1 MTETSRSSQPL
12 TRRTV
17 WAQAWPIILSQAS
30 TPLAGLVDTAVIG
43 RTGDAVSLAAVAVG
57 VTAMNLILW
66 SFGFLRMG
74 TTGIT
79 SQAEGA
85 GNAAE
90 VQSTALRA
98 IGLGLGLGLVL
109 MLLQG
114 LLLALV
120 MQFLSVEND
129 LRQHALDYAR
139 ARFWGAPFE
148 LAFYALNGWL
158 LGLHKSAA
166 ALAVQIVMNA
176 ANIVFSL
183 WFVLGQDLGAA
194 GVGYGTA
201 AAQATGFV
209 FGSFICLR
217 LIAQSGG
224 WADKARAPAHL
235 FEASALK
242 RLFAVNADI
251 MVRTFALLILMSW
264 FTRAGARLG
273 EEQLA
278 ANHVLMQIILVVAW
292 VLDAFA
298 YTAEARVGSA
308 IGSGSREKFWRAVRL
323 TGEFC
328 LISGLA
334 LGLTVLTFGGA
345 FIDSLTQDATV
356 QELARNHLVYC
367 AAICVLGVAPWM
379 LDGIFIGATRTADMR
394 NAAIIVTCCYIA
406 LDIYLR
412 RFGADGPWIALTT
425 SYAMRAIALGARMP
439 ALMRAI

>member
-194 GVGYGTA
+194 GVGQCLDRGAYGDA
-201 AAQATGFV
+201 GFRADDPV
-209 FGSFICLR
+209 CGADR
-217 LIAQSGG
+217 HKDPGPGDVSGG
-224 WADKARAPAHL
+224 EL
-235 FEASALK
+235 S
-242 RLFAVNADI
+242 RLF
-251 MVRTFALLILMSW
+251 W
-264 FTRAGARLG
+264 
-273 EEQLA
+273 
-278 ANHVLMQIILVVAW
+278 
-292 VLDAFA
+292 
-298 YTAEARVGSA
+298 
-308 IGSGSREKFWRAVRL
+308 
-323 TGEFC
+323 
-328 LISGLA
+328 
-334 LGLTVLTFGGA
+334 
-345 FIDSLTQDATV
+345 
-356 QELARNHLVYC
+356 
-367 AAICVLGVAPWM
+367 
-379 LDGIFIGATRTADMR
+379 
-394 NAAIIVTCCYIA
+394 
-406 LDIYLR
+406 
-412 RFGADGPWIALTT
+412 
-425 SYAMRAIALGARMP
+425 
-439 ALMRAI
+439 